1 MLTDHEATHVLR
13 ALDALDQLEEAAMK
27 LVRAEL
33 ACGPALDGLI
43 ADPLTEGTRLDQ
55 LSLVDTLAVDLLTA
69 LGRHD
74 TVRRLV
80 HEAPAGCARDALIDH
95 LVGRGSA

>member
-1 MLTDHEATHVLR
+1 VCSVHTRWVLTDHEATHVLR

-55 LSLVDTLAVDLLTA
+55 LSLVDTLAVDLLAA
-69 LGRHD
+69 LGR
-74 TVRRLV
+74 TTRYG
-80 HEAPAGCARDALIDH
+80 A
-95 LVGRGSA
+95 